1 MVNIIGI
8 KNDLLKKLMGLNTC
22 VNLTSF
28 MCKIRII
35 VFNMGGEVE
44 IYLRL
49 HVTMFFVNR
58 SKKESQWSMGFTV

>member
-8 KNDLLKKLMGLNTC
+8 KNDLLKKLMGLNMC

-28 MCKIRII
+28 VCKIRII

-49 HVTMFFVNR
+49 HVRMFFVNR
-58 SKKESQWSMGFTV
+58 SKKESQWSMGSTV